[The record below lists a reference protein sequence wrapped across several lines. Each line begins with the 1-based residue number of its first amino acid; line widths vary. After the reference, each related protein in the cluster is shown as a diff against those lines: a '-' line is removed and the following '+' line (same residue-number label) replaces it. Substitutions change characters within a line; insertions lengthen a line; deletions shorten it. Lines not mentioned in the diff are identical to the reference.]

1 MAEDAQRKHGQWT
14 KVVGL
19 IVVWG
24 ATVYLIM
31 NDTLFYEGP
40 GDLFALM
47 LYLVA
52 ALVLSL
58 AIWWGFALDV
68 RVQIGSTDSGAMA
81 GHTTF
86 GRGFAFGA
94 TIIALL
100 ALAVYIPTAHVARES
115 KQCSMSAYENM
126 TQVLRAK
133 QDLPIGHRLRPVDLG
148 YMTIDKNYVNAQYIN
163 IYDRDAI
170 VGSIVTMDIKAGSPV
185 LRTFLRTPEE
195 ESQQEN

>member
-1 MAEDAQRKHGQWT
+1 MTDTTERKPAQWT

-31 NDTLFYEGP
+31 NDTLLYDGP

-47 LYLVA
+47 LYLVG

-58 AIWWGFALDV
+58 AIWWGFSLDV
-68 RVQIGSTDSGAMA
+68 RFQIGSTDSGSMVA
-81 GHTTF
+81 HTTF

-100 ALAVYIPTAHVARES
+100 ALAVYIPTAHVAKES
-115 KQCSMSAYENM
+115 KRRSMSAYESM

-133 QDLPIGHRLRPVDLG
+133 QDLSVGHRLRPVDLG
-148 YMTIDKNYVNAQYIN
+148 YMAIHRNYVNAQYID
-163 IYDRDAI
+163 IHDRDAI
-170 VGSIVTMDIKAGSPV
+170 VGAVVTMDIKAGSPV
-185 LRTFLRTPEE
+185 LRTFLKTPEA